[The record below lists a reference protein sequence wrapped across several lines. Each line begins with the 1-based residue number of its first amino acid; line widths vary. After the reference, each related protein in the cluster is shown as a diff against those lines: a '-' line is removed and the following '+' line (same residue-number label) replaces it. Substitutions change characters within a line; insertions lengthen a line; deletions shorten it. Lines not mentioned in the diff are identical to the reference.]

1 MEKTLITLTI
11 LLLST
16 ICFSQT
22 FKKYELKRLNSFE
35 INLNSIDLNDSTDYL
50 NLKAILEKDKKRRTN
65 KTAGIIL
72 TSLSALT
79 TTFGIMVISRSK
91 NDQEGVG
98 QSIGTM
104 FVVAGA
110 IELGVSIPLFISSK
124 KRKKERDKLIEY
136 YKTDTIEK

>member
-1 MEKTLITLTI
+1 MKNTLITLTI
-11 LLLST
+11 LLT
-16 ICFSQT
+16 CTVCFSQNL
-22 FKKYELKRLNSFE
+22 KNCEIKRLNSFE
-35 INLNSIDLNDSTDYL
+35 INLNSIDLNNSTDYL
-50 NLKAILEKDKKRRTN
+50 NLKTILEKDKKRRTN
-65 KTAGIIL
+65 KAVGIVL

-79 TTFGIMVISRSK
+79 TTFGIMVISGYK

-124 KRKKERDKLIEY
+124 KKKKERNKLIEY
-136 YKTDTIEK
+136 YKTERIEK

>member
-1 MEKTLITLTI
+1 MKKTLITLTI

-22 FKKYELKRLNSFE
+22 FKNYELKRLNSFE
-35 INLNSIDLNDSTDYL
+35 INLNSIDLNNTTDYL

-124 KRKKERDKLIEY
+124 KRKKERNKLIEY

>member
-1 MEKTLITLTI
+1 MLTLTI
-11 LLLST
+11 LLLSN

-22 FKKYELKRLNSFE
+22 FKDYEFKRLNSFE
-35 INLNSIDLNDSTDYL
+35 INLNSIDLNNSTDYL
-50 NLKAILEKDKKRRTN
+50 NLKTILEKDKKRRTN
-65 KTAGIIL
+65 KTVGIIL

-79 TTFGIMVISRSK
+79 TTFGIMVISNSK

-110 IELGVSIPLFISSK
+110 IELGISIPLFISSK
-124 KRKKERDKLIEY
+124 KRKKERNKLIEY
-136 YKTDTIEK
+136 YK